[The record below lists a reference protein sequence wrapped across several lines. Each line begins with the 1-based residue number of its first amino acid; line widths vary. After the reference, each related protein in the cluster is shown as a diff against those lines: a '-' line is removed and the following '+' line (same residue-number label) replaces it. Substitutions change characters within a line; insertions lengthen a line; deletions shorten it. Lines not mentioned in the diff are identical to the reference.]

1 MNSKYKFLIMLKDFP
16 LFFKV
21 FALASC
27 LMFILSGYGFFVESF
42 REARVFLYCGLTGLL
57 ILSLISLATSN
68 RNLRETGVMQLISLI
83 FLFLLLP
90 LFLAVPTWIIVPGI
104 AYIDAYLDMVGVL
117 TTTGLR
123 VFSEDLL
130 SKSIHLWRA
139 IVAWFGGGLILIVAF
154 VILLPAARGGFDV
167 FSTQKRISSFNR
179 KLTLNER
186 SSTLNKISKKL
197 IPIYIALTVIL
208 WCFLTSLGTD
218 GYTSLIRAFS
228 ILSTSGISGPYK
240 FGSDEAGF
248 WGELIIIVFLLLAL
262 SHNTLYYITN
272 KTDLKKVL
280 LNREL
285 RFGLFSVLFVSLLLF
300 LKELNQINSDFIL
313 HEVFINSC
321 KLFWGNF
328 FTALSFIST
337 NGYISSYW
345 SASQSSQVLPHISV
359 ILLGLCLFGGGLA
372 TTAGG
377 IKLLRISVLFSS
389 FSSETGKLLNPSSVI
404 GINTTIKTLQVSV
417 FMAWISFML
426 FIVSI
431 ASLII
436 ILTIFGL
443 LFEDAIILAVACITT
458 TGPIIEVLGLGSWL
472 ISDLSHISKI
482 ALVAGMV
489 LGRLEILVVLS
500 LLSYGF
506 RGS

>member
-1 MNSKYKFLIMLKDFP
+1 MNLITKIGKSFTYLP
-16 LFFKV
+16 LFFQIFAV
-21 FALASC
+21 ACSLMLALAV
-27 LMFILSGYGFFVESF
+27 YGFVISSF
-42 REARVFLYCGLTGLL
+42 REARIFLYSGLTGFLVFAL
-57 ILSLISLATSN
+57 INLATSN
-68 RNLRETGVMQLISLI
+68 RNLKESGLTQLISLLL
-83 FLFLLLP
+83 LFMLLP
-90 LFLAVPTWIIVPGI
+90 LFLAFPCWIILS
-104 AYIDAYLDMVGVL
+104 DSSFLDSYLDMVGAF
-117 TTTGLR
+117 TTTGLS
-123 VFSEDLL
+123 VFEDDLL
-130 SKSIHLWRA
+130 TRPIRLWRA
-139 IVAWFGGGLILIVAF
+139 VIAWFGGGLIWIAAF
-154 VILLPAARGGFDV
+154 VILLPAGRSGFDV
-167 FSTQKRISSFNR
+167 LSNKNINPNVKRN
-179 KLTLNER
+179 LTLNER
-186 SSTLNKISKKL
+186 SLTLAKISKKL
-197 IPIYIALTVIL
+197 IPIYIGLTFFL
-208 WCFLTSLGTD
+208 WCALIGLGTD